1 MNVAAL
7 MDTFGSFRE
16 LCFSILRSQGFENI
30 PDEEIDSFFDALEEE
45 ELTEVYTSISNMN
58 IELVEIQKQLEEYMS
73 AKNV

>member
-7 MDTFGSFRE
+7 MDTFGSFKE
-16 LCFSILRSQGFENI
+16 LCLAILRSQGFEDI

-58 IELVEIQKQLEEYMS
+58 MELVEIQKQLEEYMS
-73 AKNV
+73 TKNV